1 MVCALRLPDLL
12 NYADLLD
19 GKTVH
24 MPMKKDRQFGPIHL
38 PQNILAQQPRVL
50 IGFASFS
57 PHYFQQGGG
66 AWLSAANAERSTKGK
81 QPFAQ
86 SAVNPLERQQ
96 GVSLQRQTLPSPG

>member
-19 GKTVH
+19 SKTVRI
-24 MPMKKDRQFGPIHL
+24 PMKKHRQFGPVHL

-50 IGFASFS
+50 IGFASFF
-57 PHYFQQGGG
+57 PHYFQEGGG

-81 QPFAQ
+81 QLFAQ

-96 GVSLQRQTLPSPG
+96 GVPLQRQTLPSPG

>member
-1 MVCALRLPDLL
+1 LPDLL

-19 GKTVH
+19 GEIVPI
-24 MPMKKDRQFGPIHL
+24 PMKEDREFGPVHF

-66 AWLSAANAERSTKGK
+66 AWLTAANAERSTKGK

-96 GVSLQRQTLPSPG
+96 GGSLQRQTLPSPG

>member
-12 NYADLLD
+12 NYADLHD
-19 GKTVH
+19 GKIVH
-24 MPMKKDRQFGPIHL
+24 IPMKKGPIHL

-50 IGFASFS
+50 IGFASFA
-57 PHYFQQGGG
+57 PHYFQKGGG

-96 GVSLQRQTLPSPG
+96 GVPLQRQTLPIPG

>member
-1 MVCALRLPDLL
+1 MAKRSVRLRDQPT
-12 NYADLLD
+12 AQ
-19 GKTVH
+19 V
-24 MPMKKDRQFGPIHL
+24 PPIL
-38 PQNILAQQPRVL
+38 RPQNILAQQPRVL

-57 PHYFQQGGG
+57 PHYFQEGGG

-81 QPFAQ
+81 QRFAQ